1 MIPNNRRKILNF
13 LRGNNKGT
21 AFLPIVLVVGA
32 VVVEFVVAGAFLIY
46 YLNSSN
52 FGARLSAEAFSA
64 ASAGIEDAL
73 IKIVRDKNC
82 PNVICVSPYTI
93 EVGNRSAVVTI
104 CKDTCAGSGT
114 HEITSVGR
122 ALTRRRQLVAVV
134 ETNSTTGEIRIISI
148 KKAPL

>member
-1 MIPNNRRKILNF
+1 M
-13 LRGNNKGT
+13 KGT

-32 VVVEFVVAGAFLIY
+32 VVIEFVVAGAFLIY

-52 FGARLSAEAFSA
+52 FGVRLSAEAFEA

-73 IKIVRDKNC
+73 IKIVRNKNC
-82 PNVICVSPYTI
+82 PDVNCVSSYTL

-104 CKDTCAGSGT
+104 CKDTCAGNGT
-114 HEITSVGR
+114 HQITSVGR

-134 ETNSTTGEIRIISI
+134 ETNSITGEVRIISI
-148 KKAPL
+148 KEVAL